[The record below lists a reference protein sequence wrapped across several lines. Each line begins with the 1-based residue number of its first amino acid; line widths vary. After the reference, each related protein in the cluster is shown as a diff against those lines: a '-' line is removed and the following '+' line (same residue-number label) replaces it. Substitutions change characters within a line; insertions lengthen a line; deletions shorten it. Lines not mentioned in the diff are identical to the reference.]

1 MAEHCKVRAL
11 GLNLGKTAAE
21 PRCQHCMCS
30 RLKAHSSDHEPG
42 RVLSVSTTSA
52 PLLFATFLLQ
62 AAGSGSASSTPRC
75 DSRSESPCFV
85 PVEELAG
92 HVSCGLCSGPVAS
105 SLLLS
110 CSHLFC
116 GDCVFR
122 HLSQEKP
129 CCPTCNMDLRAVP
142 VRCLA
147 MDKVAASIVPS
158 LTAEQQQQYAKRKQD
173 GQCAADK
180 VCLQPPGP
188 FQHVKGLSPAAGAR
202 HCNSN
207 FSNSSSLRPRTPHT
221 TVKSPQQRAQ
231 CSSILSRS
239 RLCVSNDTC
248 RIMCCR

>member
-1 MAEHCKVRAL
+1 
-11 GLNLGKTAAE
+11 
-21 PRCQHCMCS
+21 MCS
-30 RLKAHSSDHEPG
+30 LQQAHSSDHELRQIP
-42 RVLSVSTTSA
+42 SVSTTSA
-52 PLLFATFLLQ
+52 PLLFATLLLQ
-62 AAGSGSASSTPRC
+62 AAGSGSTSSTPRC
-75 DSRSESPCFV
+75 DSRSESPSFV
-85 PVEELAG
+85 AVEELAG

-158 LTAEQQQQYAKRKQD
+158 LTAEQQQQYAKRKKD

-180 VCLQPPGP
+180 VCLHPSRCS
-188 FQHVKGLSPAAGAR
+188 QHSQDVAYPARASCYDSKRPQFLASCGLV
-202 HCNSN
+202 CI
-207 FSNSSSLRPRTPHT
+207 TPY
-221 TVKSPQQRAQ
+221 
-231 CSSILSRS
+231 
-239 RLCVSNDTC
+239 
-248 RIMCCR
+248 